1 MDLLDYIA
9 YNNCDVTDSKLA
21 SIFDYLYEQ
30 YTKQRIEYLGKHS
43 KISDY
48 ASENLTYALLQDI
61 IDTNERFCCLKTLCH
76 VPLRQI
82 IKDTS
87 IMSEEELKYASNF
100 NTHIDFVIINKVS
113 KLPIL
118 AIETDGYTFHNNYTK
133 QHKRDIMKN
142 HILSCYGLPL
152 IRLSTKGS
160 GEREK
165 IINELNQ
172 LYN

>member
-1 MDLLDYIA
+1 
-9 YNNCDVTDSKLA
+9 
-21 SIFDYLYEQ
+21 
-30 YTKQRIEYLGKHS
+30 
-43 KISDY
+43 
-48 ASENLTYALLQDI
+48 
-61 IDTNERFCCLKTLCH
+61 
-76 VPLRQI
+76 
-82 IKDTS
+82 
-87 IMSEEELKYASNF
+87 MSEEELKYASNF

-142 HILSCYGLPL
+142 HILSCYGLLL